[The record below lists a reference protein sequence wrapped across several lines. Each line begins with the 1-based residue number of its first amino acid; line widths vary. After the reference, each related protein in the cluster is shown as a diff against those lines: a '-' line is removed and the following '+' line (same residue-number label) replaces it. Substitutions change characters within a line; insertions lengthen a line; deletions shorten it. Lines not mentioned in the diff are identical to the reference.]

1 MKEMRICS
9 GEKEIDV
16 KFIVG
21 IVILLVIFGVV
32 GGSFWNLVARQAQK
46 DKQEEARLENE
57 AIRAIYVEAGDIL
70 KEMVFV
76 DMDKKTV
83 FKAAIPKEG
92 IYNKN
97 DKLIAGDTLENGDMV
112 KIYGDRNMTRSI
124 PAQYPGITKMKR
136 NGRASLEEL
145 QPYLEIA
152 NELLCGDSEEEDKSE
167 VSEAVLYY
175 FAGFSVG

>member
-9 GEKEIDV
+9 GEKRNRCKIHCRNCHSSGD
-16 KFIVG
+16 
-21 IVILLVIFGVV
+21 LWRSRRLVLESGCQT
-32 GGSFWNLVARQAQK
+32 GTER
-46 DKQEEARLENE
+46 QEEARLENE

-152 NELLCGDSEEEDKSE
+152 NELLCGDSEEEDKK
-167 VSEAVLYY
+167 
-175 FAGFSVG
+175 

>member
-1 MKEMRICS
+1 MEK
-9 GEKEIDV
+9 KEIDV

-83 FKAAIPKEG
+83 
-92 IYNKN
+92 YNKN

-152 NELLCGDSEEEDKSE
+152 NELLCGDSEEEDKK
-167 VSEAVLYY
+167 
-175 FAGFSVG
+175 

>member
-1 MKEMRICS
+1 MEK
-9 GEKEIDV
+9 KEIDV

-92 IYNKN
+92 IYN
-97 DKLIAGDTLENGDMV
+97 IAGDTLENGDMV

-152 NELLCGDSEEEDKSE
+152 NELLCGDSEEEDKK
-167 VSEAVLYY
+167 
-175 FAGFSVG
+175 

>member
-1 MKEMRICS
+1 MEK
-9 GEKEIDV
+9 KEIDV

-97 DKLIAGDTLENGDMV
+97 DKFRYSPLSAGTSFSFSSSRQAGWV
-112 KIYGDRNMTRSI
+112 KSPVPTKEIPFFLAHRSRYSGV
-124 PAQYPGITKMKR
+124 PC
-136 NGRASLEEL
+136 
-145 QPYLEIA
+145 
-152 NELLCGDSEEEDKSE
+152 LLVAIE
-167 VSEAVLYY
+167 
-175 FAGFSVG
+175 

>member
-1 MKEMRICS
+1 MEK
-9 GEKEIDV
+9 KEIDV

-83 FKAAIPKEG
+83 FKEG

-152 NELLCGDSEEEDKSE
+152 NELLCGDSEEEDKK
-167 VSEAVLYY
+167 
-175 FAGFSVG
+175 

>member
-1 MKEMRICS
+1 MEK
-9 GEKEIDV
+9 KEIDV

-97 DKLIAGDTLENGDMV
+97 DKLI
-112 KIYGDRNMTRSI
+112 DRNMTRSI

-152 NELLCGDSEEEDKSE
+152 NELLCGDSEEEDKK
-167 VSEAVLYY
+167 
-175 FAGFSVG
+175 

>member
-1 MKEMRICS
+1 MEK
-9 GEKEIDV
+9 KEIDV

-70 KEMVFV
+70 KEM
-76 DMDKKTV
+76 
-83 FKAAIPKEG
+83 
-92 IYNKN
+92 
-97 DKLIAGDTLENGDMV
+97 
-112 KIYGDRNMTRSI
+112 
-124 PAQYPGITKMKR
+124 YPGITKMKR

-152 NELLCGDSEEEDKSE
+152 NELLCGDSEEEDKK
-167 VSEAVLYY
+167 
-175 FAGFSVG
+175 

>member
-9 GEKEIDV
+9 GEKRNRCKIHCRNCHSSGD
-16 KFIVG
+16 
-21 IVILLVIFGVV
+21 LWR
-32 GGSFWNLVARQAQK
+32 SK
-46 DKQEEARLENE
+46 DKKEEARLENE

-152 NELLCGDSEEEDKSE
+152 NELLCGDSEEEDKK
-167 VSEAVLYY
+167 
-175 FAGFSVG
+175 

>member
-1 MKEMRICS
+1 MEK
-9 GEKEIDV
+9 KEIDV

-32 GGSFWNLVARQAQK
+32 GGSFWK

-112 KIYGDRNMTRSI
+112 KIYGDGNMTRSI
-124 PAQYPGITKMKR
+124 PAQYPGITKMK
-136 NGRASLEEL
+136 LEEL

-152 NELLCGDSEEEDKSE
+152 NELLCGDSEEEDKK
-167 VSEAVLYY
+167 
-175 FAGFSVG
+175 